1 MKKNENNQL
10 EQFID
15 LEETIRELPIKQ
27 QKAIR
32 WAIQSF
38 GILKEICKET
48 GMATDEI
55 ERMKPAALEKENY
68 ATFILLC
75 MIKYMQETNRN
86 EEI

>member
-1 MKKNENNQL
+1 MEENWV
-10 EQFID
+10 EQIARI
-15 LEETIRELPIKQ
+15 EETIRELPIKQ

-32 WAIQSF
+32 WAIQNF
-38 GILKEICKET
+38 DTLKEICKET

-75 MIKYMQETNRN
+75 MIKYMQETKKN

>member
-1 MKKNENNQL
+1 MEENWI
-10 EQFID
+10 EQIARI
-15 LEETIRELPIKQ
+15 EETIRELPIKQ

-32 WAIQSF
+32 WAIQNF
-38 GILKEICKET
+38 GMLKEICKET

-75 MIKYMQETNRN
+75 MIKYMQETKKN